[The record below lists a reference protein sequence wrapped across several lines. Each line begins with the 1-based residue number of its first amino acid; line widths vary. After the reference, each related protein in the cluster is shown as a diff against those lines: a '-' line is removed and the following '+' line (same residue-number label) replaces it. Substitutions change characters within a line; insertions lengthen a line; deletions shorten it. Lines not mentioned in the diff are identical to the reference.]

1 LTRVRTAISTPYH
14 TFINDD
20 ISILDVGRV
29 DDQHLTGHR
38 QLTDAY
44 LLALAVAHEAR
55 LVTLDRRIPLTAV
68 HGASE
73 RHHVVI

>member
-1 LTRVRTAISTPYH
+1 MRTAISTPYH

-29 DDQHLTGHR
+29 DDQHLTGHK

-44 LLALAVAHEAR
+44 LLALAVAHDAR

-68 HGASE
+68 RGATDD
-73 RHHVVI
+73 HLVVI